1 MKNLMLFEEFTPNPK
16 NNVLAKILNRIQPD
30 IDSLLEKYRK
40 SFEKQLEKPMT
51 KYDEELA
58 RLTIIFDLVKSIGNH
73 TKPDDDLK
81 EIRTS
86 VSPKG
91 NLEIDAIIVRD
102 GVEYPLSTE
111 VIYAGGY
118 NIQRLHYRYITKTRL
133 PKSSSNE
140 LADAYNKK
148 IKSMTAIEKIRNEIE
163 SYEKR
168 ILNNDTRVGSSKKLS
183 DEEILDLVKQK
194 DNYFDWPTW
203 DEIVSR
209 GADKNYDYSEEKYN
223 KSKEEGIARD
233 IDFWKSQNIEW
244 PEKNSVALKKEVEKL
259 KKKLAVIEQ

>member
-1 MKNLMLFEEFTPNPK
+1 MMKNLMLFEEFSLRPK
-16 NNVLAKILNRIQPD
+16 NNVLTKILDKIKPD
-30 IDSLLEKYRK
+30 IDLLLEKYK
-40 SFEKQLEKPMT
+40 ENYEKQFEKPMSE
-51 KYDEELA
+51 YDEDLS
-58 RLTIIFDLVKSIGNH
+58 RLIIVSDLVKSIGNH

-140 LADAYNKK
+140 LADEYKKK
-148 IKSMTAIEKIRNEIE
+148 IKAMTAVEKIRNEIDGFE
-163 SYEKR
+163 AR
-168 ILNNDTRVGSSKKLS
+168 IKSNDERVQASKKLS
-183 DEEILDLVKQK
+183 DDEIFDDIKKK
-194 DNYFDWPTW
+194 DEYFNWPTW
-203 DEIVSR
+203 EEIVAR
-209 GADKNYDYSEEKYN
+209 GADKNYEYSEDFYN
-223 KSKEEGIARD
+223 KTKKRRKG
-233 IDFWKSQNIEW
+233 K
-244 PEKNSVALKKEVEKL
+244 KNQFLEVTKY
-259 KKKLAVIEQ
+259 